1 MKGRFSYNYIYLL
14 IALLAL
20 YVAFNL
26 DAIMTFL
33 GFPSLGSFSPFLMI
47 ALIFLAPV
55 ALMKMVGA

>member
-1 MKGRFSYNYIYLL
+1 MKGRFSYNYIYLV

-26 DAIMTFL
+26 NAIVSFL
-33 GFPSLGSFSPFLMI
+33 GFPSLGNFGPFLML